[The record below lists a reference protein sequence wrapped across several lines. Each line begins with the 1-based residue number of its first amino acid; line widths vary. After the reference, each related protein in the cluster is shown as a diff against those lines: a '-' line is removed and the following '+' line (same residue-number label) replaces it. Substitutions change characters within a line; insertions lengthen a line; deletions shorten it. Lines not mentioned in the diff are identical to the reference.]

1 MSSKEI
7 FAFGPFELVVDR
19 RDLLLRGE
27 PVQMGPRAFDLL
39 LALVRRQGELV
50 TKDYLLTEIWAGAV
64 VEENNLHVQVSALR
78 RVLGQG
84 GEDTR
89 YLQNIPNRGYIF
101 IAPVQ
106 RLTLE
111 AEPQRQGV
119 MADAA
124 EGEVASSLPNKPSIA
139 VLPFT
144 NMSGDPDQEYF
155 ADGIVEDITT
165 ALSRF
170 SSLFVI
176 ARNSAFTYKGGP
188 IDVKRV
194 GRELGVRYVLEGSVR
209 RAGNRVR
216 ITGQLIEAEKGRHI
230 WADRYEGELD
240 DIFALQDQITAS
252 VVGALLPKLETAE
265 IERARRKTTESLDAY
280 DLYLRALAA
289 FYSWTREANDQ
300 ALAMLDSALE
310 LDPHFAAAAVIA
322 DNCWAARS
330 AQCWSPFDEAIA
342 QSTRFAQLAVR
353 LDPDNAEA
361 LAVLARRTPSIS
373 QDYQEAIALGE
384 RAVAANPNSAF
395 AWRCTGWALMLAGE
409 AERAVDHFRHTLRL
423 SPRDPRAY
431 DALSGLAF
439 ALVQLDHD
447 AEAIALCRQAIRQN
461 PSFAPAWRG
470 LTSALAMAGQID
482 EARRTLT
489 RTLELDP
496 PFTLQSINARLGFS
510 DRARNGRLFEGWR
523 RAGVVIE

>member
-1 MSSKEI
+1 MTSKEI
-7 FAFGPFELVVDR
+7 FAFGPFKLVVGR

-27 PVQMGPRAFDLL
+27 AVQIGPRAFDLL

-50 TKDYLLTEIWAGAV
+50 TKDHLLTEIWAGAV

-78 RVLGQG
+78 RVLQQSGD
-84 GEDTR
+84 DTR
-89 YLQNIPNRGYIF
+89 YLQTIPNRGYVF
-101 IAPVQ
+101 IAAVQ
-106 RLTLE
+106 RLTV
-111 AEPQRQGV
+111 ASASQQQGV
-119 MADAA
+119 VADAVK
-124 EGEVASSLPNKPSIA
+124 GEVASYLPNKPSIV

-144 NMSGDPDQEYF
+144 NMSGDPEQEYF

-176 ARNSAFTYKGGP
+176 ARNSAFTYKTGP
-188 IDVKRV
+188 IDVKKV

-209 RAGNRVR
+209 KARNRVR
-216 ITGQLIEAEKGRHI
+216 ITGQLVDAEKGTHI
-230 WADRYEGELD
+230 WADRYEGEVD

-289 FYSWTREANDQ
+289 FYCWTREANDQ
-300 ALAMLDSALE
+300 ALAMLNTALE

-322 DNCWAARS
+322 DNCWAARA
-330 AQCWSPFDEAIA
+330 AQCWSPYDEAVA
-342 QSTRFAQLAVR
+342 QSARFAQLAVR
-353 LDPDNAEA
+353 LDPDSAEA
-361 LAVLARRTPSIS
+361 LAVLARRTPTFSK
-373 QDYQEAIALGE
+373 DHQEVIALAA
-384 RAVAANPNSAF
+384 RAVATNPNSAF
-395 AWRCTGWALMLAGE
+395 AWRCTGWALVFAGE
-409 AERAVDHFRHTLRL
+409 AERAVEHFRRTLRL

-439 ALVQLDHD
+439 ALVQVDRD
-447 AEAIALCRQAIRQN
+447 AEAISLFRQAILQN
-461 PSFAPAWRG
+461 PGFAPGWRG
-470 LTSALAMAGQID
+470 LTSALAMVGQLD
-482 EARRTLT
+482 EAKRALT

-496 PFTLQSINARLGFS
+496 TFTLQSITARLGLN
-510 DRARNGRLFEGWR
+510 DRVRNGRLFEGWR
-523 RAGVVIE
+523 RAGVVE